1 MTVDNLLMARQVGVC
16 WFRLALNLWQLSC
29 FPPKF
34 CNDRLE
40 ATPTA
45 TSFQLSTTGTGL
57 GVLKWM
63 VKKTQCPLLQ
73 GQH

>member
-1 MTVDNLLMARQVGVC
+1 MATQVGVC

-34 CNDRLE
+34 WNDRLE

-57 GVLKWM
+57 CVLKIDGEKDA
-63 VKKTQCPLLQ
+63 VPTFTGAALRE
-73 GQH
+73 

>member
-1 MTVDNLLMARQVGVC
+1 MARQVGVC

-40 ATPTA
+40 AIPTA

-57 GVLKWM
+57 GVLKM
-63 VKKTQCPLLQ
+63 DGEKDTVPTLTGAALRE
-73 GQH
+73 